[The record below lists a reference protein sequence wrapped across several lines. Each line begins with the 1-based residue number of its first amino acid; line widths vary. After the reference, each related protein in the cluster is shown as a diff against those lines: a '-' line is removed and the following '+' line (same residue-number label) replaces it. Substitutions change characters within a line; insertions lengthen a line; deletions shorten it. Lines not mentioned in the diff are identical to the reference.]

1 MIINDIMLLKP
12 GVNSVIIKFYE
23 IFKKF
28 VCYEIFWIKKV
39 FLYLKVQE
47 VLIRLNRSLLD

>member
-1 MIINDIMLLKP
+1 MITNDIMLLKP
-12 GVNSVIIKFYE
+12 GGNSVIMKFCE

-28 VCYEIFWIKKV
+28 VCHEIFWIKKV

-47 VLIRLNRSLLD
+47 VLIRLNRGSLG